1 MNGGDTG
8 RVDPAG
14 VLARAEAGDFDAI
27 ADDIAPA
34 FDWFMETDR
43 AAALRLVAAL
53 RGYWQDAGR
62 VDEGRALTERA
73 VSATLVE
80 AARDQAI
87 ARAIPRA
94 LLAASQ
100 LAFRQGDQK
109 ATTKRAWDTI
119 RAAILV
125 EDRPTASL
133 AYSCLALAAQRDGDA
148 AAAAQHADRA
158 LEYADGDPAATG
170 DALHWLGR
178 AAYSAGD
185 LDEAARRFARSLD
198 HRREYGSRVEVATD
212 IALLGNIAMQRGDVP
227 RSAALLGEAL
237 QLTRESRSA
246 YMVVNMLPLCGELA
260 VRGRLVEDAARLFG
274 AGRAHAQSSGM
285 IADPSPT
292 LDEAMATAR
301 DRLGEARFAEL
312 LSEGTVLAADDA
324 LNLAAA
330 VTEELRFGTD

>member
-1 MNGGDTG
+1 VING
-8 RVDPAG
+8 DPARIDPAR

-27 ADDIAPA
+27 ANEIAPA
-34 FDWFMETDR
+34 FDWFMDTDR
-43 AAALRLVAAL
+43 VAALRLVAAL
-53 RGYWQDAGR
+53 RGYWQDSGR

-80 AARDQAI
+80 GARDQGI

-94 LLAASQ
+94 LLAASE

-133 AYSCLALAAQRDGDA
+133 AYSCLALAAERDGDA
-148 AAAAQHADRA
+148 GAVAQHAEKA

-170 DALHWLGR
+170 DALHWLGW

-198 HRREYGSRVEVATD
+198 HRRQHGSSVEVATD
-212 IALLGNIAMQRGDVP
+212 IAILGKVAMQRGDVP

-237 QLTRESRSA
+237 DVTRGIRSA
-246 YMVVNMLPLCGELA
+246 YIVVNMLPLCAELA
-260 VRGRLVEDAARLFG
+260 VRGRLVADAARLFG
-274 AGRAHAQSSGM
+274 AGRAHEQTSGM
-285 IADPSPT
+285 LADPSPT
-292 LDEAMATAR
+292 LDEAIATAR

-312 LSEGTVLAADDA
+312 LSEGTMLSADDA

-330 VTEELRFGTD
+330 VTRELRFGTD